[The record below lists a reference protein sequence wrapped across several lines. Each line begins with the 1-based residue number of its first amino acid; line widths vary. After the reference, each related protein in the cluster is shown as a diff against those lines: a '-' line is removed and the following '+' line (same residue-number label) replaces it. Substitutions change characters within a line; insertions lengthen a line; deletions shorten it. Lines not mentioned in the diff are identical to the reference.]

1 VAYLKISIAQ
11 LNPLVGDLEH
21 NLHKIQQ
28 SLEQVKKDGSQLL
41 ILPELFL
48 TGYPP
53 RDLLEMPWFIQQI
66 NAVLHDVLALSKHYP
81 ETAILLGIPQP
92 GASLGKGL
100 YNSALLIGKGKIL
113 FQQNKSLL
121 PTYDVFD
128 ETRYFDPAAS
138 IMVFPFGGERLGI
151 SICEDA
157 WNDPLFW
164 PRPLYN
170 KDPIGELAREGASLL
185 INISASPFQIGK
197 DNTRYNLL
205 SSHACRHRLP
215 LVYVNQVGAN
225 DELVFD
231 GQSMVLDEQGM
242 LLWQG
247 AAFDEELH
255 TIDLDIHE
263 SGHSFVPLQPVAA
276 LYQALCLGIR
286 DYLHKS
292 GFKKAV
298 LGLSGGIDSAV
309 TACLAAEALGPE
321 NVLGLLMPSP
331 YSSMGSVDDSLE
343 LASRLGIQ
351 HHTLPIND
359 IFSAYQNSLQPYW
372 DPAATGLSQ
381 ENIQARIRGNLLMA
395 FSNAFGYLV
404 LSTGNKSEMAVGYCT
419 LYGDMSGGL
428 SVLSDVSKVMV
439 YELARYINR
448 HREVIPEAIT
458 SKAPSAE
465 LRPDQKD
472 QDSLPPYEI
481 LDRILYHYIEE
492 SCPAS
497 RIINLGFDRD
507 TVHWVVK
514 QVDRNEFK
522 RRQAAPGL
530 KVSSKA
536 FGGGRRMPIAARWQS
551 S

>member
-1 VAYLKISIAQ
+1 MAGVKISIAQ
-11 LNPLVGDLEH
+11 LNPTVGDLQH
-21 NLHKIQQ
+21 NLNKIRHT
-28 SLEQVKKDGSQLL
+28 LEQVNNQGSQLL

-66 NAVLHDVLALSKHYP
+66 NAVLHDVLALSKRYP
-81 ETAILLGIPQP
+81 ETAILVGIPQP

-113 FQQNKSLL
+113 FRQDKSLL
-121 PTYDVFD
+121 PSYDVFD

-138 IMVFPFGGERLGI
+138 IMVFPFNGERLGI

-157 WNDPLFW
+157 WNDPEFW
-164 PRPLYN
+164 PQPLYH
-170 KDPIGELAREGASLL
+170 KDPISELAKEGASLL

-197 DNTRYNLL
+197 DNTRYQML
-205 SSHACRHRLP
+205 SNHACKHGLP

-225 DELVFD
+225 DELIFD
-231 GQSMVLDEQGM
+231 GQSMVLDNNGM

-247 AAFDEELH
+247 AAFKEDIT
-255 TIDLDIHE
+255 TIDLHIPAA
-263 SGHSFVPLQPVAA
+263 GRPFVPLEPVKTV
-276 LYQALCLGIR
+276 YQALSLGIR

-309 TACLAAEALGPE
+309 TACLAAHALGVE

-331 YSSMGSVDDSLE
+331 YSSSGSVEDSLE
-343 LASRLGIQ
+343 LATRLGIK

-359 IFSAYQNSLQPYW
+359 IFAAYQTTMQPYW
-372 DPAATGLSQ
+372 DKEPGGLSE

-395 FSNAFGYLV
+395 FSNSFGCLL
-404 LSTGNKSEMAVGYCT
+404 LSTGNKTEMAVGYCT

-428 SVLSDVSKVMV
+428 SVLSDVPKLLV
-439 YELARYINR
+439 YELAHYINR
-448 HREVIPEAIT
+448 EQELIPEIIIN
-458 SKAPSAE
+458 KAPSAE

-481 LDRILYHYIEE
+481 LDQILHHYIEE
-492 SCPAS
+492 NCSAS
-497 RIINLGFDRD
+497 QLTDIGFDPN
-507 TVHWVVK
+507 TVAWVIK

>member
-1 VAYLKISIAQ
+1 MKISIAQ
-11 LNPLVGDLEH
+11 LNPTVGDLTY
-21 NLHKIQQ
+21 NMNKIDRA
-28 SLEQVKKDGSQLL
+28 LEQVQKEGSQLL

-53 RDLLEMPWFIQQI
+53 RDLLETPWFMEQVE
-66 NAVLHDVLALSKHYP
+66 AALKELLIISRRYAG
-81 ETAILLGIPQP
+81 TGILLGLPRP
-92 GASLGKGL
+92 GGRSGKGL
-100 YNSALLIGKGKIL
+100 YNSALLLSRGEIV

-128 ETRYFDPAAS
+128 ESRYFDPAESLA
-138 IMVFPFGGERLGI
+138 VAPFQGERLGI

-157 WNDPLFW
+157 WNDPQFW
-164 PRPLYN
+164 PRPLYG
-170 KDPIGELAREGASLL
+170 KDPVAELAGGGATLL
-185 INISASPFQIGK
+185 INISASPFQSGK
-197 DNTRYNLL
+197 DETRFRLL
-205 SSHACRHRLP
+205 ANHALKHKLT
-215 LVYVNQVGAN
+215 LIYVNQVGAN
-225 DELVFD
+225 DELIFD
-231 GQSMVLDEQGM
+231 GQSMIVDAGGR

-247 AAFDEELH
+247 AAFEEEIK
-255 TIDLDIHE
+255 TIDLAVTRPGNLFQPHE
-263 SGHSFVPLQPVAA
+263 PVQA
-276 LYQALCLGIR
+276 LYQALGLGIR
-286 DYLHKS
+286 DYLYKS

-309 TACLAAEALGPE
+309 TACLAVQALGPD
-321 NVLGLLMPSP
+321 NVLGLLMPSL
-331 YSSMGSVDDSLE
+331 YSSKGSVEDSLD
-343 LASRLGIQ
+343 LAARLGIQ

-404 LSTGNKSEMAVGYCT
+404 LSTGNKSELAVGYCT

-428 SVLSDVSKVMV
+428 SVLSDVPKVMV

-492 SCPAS
+492 NCPAS
-497 RIINLGFDRD
+497 RIIDLGFDKD

>member
-1 VAYLKISIAQ
+1 MKISIAQ
-11 LNPLVGDLEH
+11 LNPVVGDLEH
-21 NLHKIQQ
+21 NLNKIHQ
-28 SLEQVKKDGSQLL
+28 SLEQVKNDGSQLL
-41 ILPELFL
+41 ILSELFL

-53 RDLLEMPWFIQQI
+53 RDLLEMPWFIEHI
-66 NAVLHDVLALSKHYP
+66 NAVLLDVLALSEQYP

-113 FQQNKSLL
+113 FQQHKSLL

-138 IMVFPFGGERLGI
+138 IMVFPFGGEQLGI

-170 KDPIGELAREGASLL
+170 RDPIDELARKGASLL

-197 DNTRYNLL
+197 DHTRYNLL
-205 SSHACRHRLP
+205 SNHACRHRLP
-215 LVYVNQVGAN
+215 LIYVNQVGAN
-225 DELVFD
+225 DELIFD
-231 GQSMVLDEQGM
+231 GQSMVLNDKGM

-247 AAFDEELH
+247 AAFEEELQ
-255 TIDLDIHE
+255 TIDL
-263 SGHSFVPLQPVAA
+263 GQPLSAHPFIPSDQVKTV
-276 LYQALCLGIR
+276 YQALCLGIR

-309 TACLAAEALGPE
+309 TACLAVQALGKE

-331 YSSMGSVDDSLE
+331 YSSKGSIADSLD
-343 LASRLGIQ
+343 LAARLGIE

-359 IFSAYQNSLQPYW
+359 IFSSYQTAMQPYW
-372 DPAATGLSQ
+372 DPASSDLSQ

-395 FSNAFGYLV
+395 FSNVFGYLV
-404 LSTGNKSEMAVGYCT
+404 LSTGNKSELAVGYCT

-428 SVLSDVSKVMV
+428 SVLSDVPKVMV

-448 HREVIPEAIT
+448 QKEVIPGAIIT
-458 SKAPSAE
+458 KAPSAE

-481 LDRILYHYIEE
+481 LDQILYYYIEDN
-492 SCPAS
+492 CPVS
-497 RIINLGFDRD
+497 QIIDKGFNKE

-536 FGGGRRMPIAARWQS
+536 FGGGRRMPIASRWQS

>member
-1 VAYLKISIAQ
+1 VKISIAQ
-11 LNPLVGDLEH
+11 LNPTVGDLTY
-21 NLHKIQQ
+21 NMNKIDRA
-28 SLEQVKKDGSQLL
+28 LEQVQKEGSQLL

-53 RDLLEMPWFIQQI
+53 RDLLETPWFMEQVE
-66 NAVLHDVLALSKHYP
+66 AALKELLIISRRYAG
-81 ETAILLGIPQP
+81 TGILLGLPRP
-92 GASLGKGL
+92 GGRSGKGL
-100 YNSALLIGKGKIL
+100 YNSALLLSRGEIV

-128 ETRYFDPAAS
+128 ESRYFDPAESLA
-138 IMVFPFGGERLGI
+138 VAPFQGERLGI

-157 WNDPLFW
+157 WNDPQFW
-164 PRPLYN
+164 PRPLYG
-170 KDPIGELAREGASLL
+170 KDPVAELAGGGATLL
-185 INISASPFQIGK
+185 INISASPFQSGK
-197 DNTRYNLL
+197 DETRFRLL
-205 SSHACRHRLP
+205 ANHALKHKLT
-215 LVYVNQVGAN
+215 LIYVNQVGAN
-225 DELVFD
+225 DELIFD
-231 GQSMVLDEQGM
+231 GQSMIVDAGGR

-247 AAFDEELH
+247 AAFEEEIK
-255 TIDLDIHE
+255 TIDLAVTRPGNLFQPHE
-263 SGHSFVPLQPVAA
+263 PVQA
-276 LYQALCLGIR
+276 LYQALGLGIR
-286 DYLHKS
+286 DYLYKS

-309 TACLAAEALGPE
+309 TACLAVQALGPD
-321 NVLGLLMPSP
+321 NVLGLLMPSL
-331 YSSMGSVDDSLE
+331 YSSKGSVEDSLD
-343 LASRLGIQ
+343 LAARLGIQ

-404 LSTGNKSEMAVGYCT
+404 LSTGNKSELAVGYCT

-428 SVLSDVSKVMV
+428 SVLSDVPKVMV

-492 SCPAS
+492 NCPAS
-497 RIINLGFDRD
+497 RIIDLGFDKD

>member
-1 VAYLKISIAQ
+1 MKISIAQ
-11 LNPLVGDLEH
+11 LNPLVGGLEH
-21 NLHKIQQ
+21 NLNKIHQ
-28 SLEQVKKDGSQLL
+28 SLEQVKNDGSQLL

-53 RDLLEMPWFIQQI
+53 RDLLEIPWFVQQI
-66 NAVLHDVLALSKHYP
+66 NAVLLKVLALSKQYP

-100 YNSALLIGKGKIL
+100 YNSALLIGKGRVL

-157 WNDPLFW
+157 WNDPQFW

-170 KDPIGELAREGASLL
+170 KDPMGELAREGASLF

-197 DNTRYNLL
+197 DHTRYKLL
-205 SSHACRHRLP
+205 SNHACRHGLP

-225 DELVFD
+225 DELIFD
-231 GQSMVLDEQGM
+231 GQSMVLDNKGM
-242 LLWQG
+242 LMWRG
-247 AAFDEELH
+247 AAFTEELK
-255 TIDLDIHE
+255 TIDLKRPEPGRPFI
-263 SGHSFVPLQPVAA
+263 PLEPIETV
-276 LYQALCLGIR
+276 YQALSLGIR
-286 DYLHKS
+286 EYLHKS
-292 GFKKAV
+292 GFNKAV

-309 TACLAAEALGPE
+309 TACLAVEALGAE
-321 NVLGLLMPSP
+321 NVMGLLMPSL
-331 YSSMGSVDDSLE
+331 YSSRGSVEDSLE
-343 LASRLGIQ
+343 LAARLGIK
-351 HHTLPIND
+351 HYTLPIND
-359 IFSAYQNSLQPYW
+359 IFSSYQAAMQPYW
-372 DPAATGLSQ
+372 DNEPGGLSE

-395 FSNAFGYLV
+395 FSNSFGCLV
-404 LSTGNKSEMAVGYCT
+404 LSTGNKTELAVGYCT

-428 SVLSDVSKVMV
+428 CVLSDVPKLMV
-439 YELARYINR
+439 YELARFINR
-448 HREVIPEAIT
+448 RQELIPEIII

-465 LRPDQKD
+465 LKPEQRD

-481 LDRILYHYIEE
+481 LDLILYHYIEE
-492 SCPAS
+492 NCSAS
-497 RIINLGFDRD
+497 QLADLGFDPE
-507 TVHWVVK
+507 TVGWVIK
-514 QVDRNEFK
+514 QVDRSEFK

-551 S
+551 G

>member
-1 VAYLKISIAQ
+1 MKISIAQ

-21 NLHKIQQ
+21 NLYKIRQ
-28 SLEQVKKDGSQLL
+28 SLEQVKNAGSQLL

-53 RDLLEMPWFIQQI
+53 RDMLEMPWFIQQT
-66 NAVLHDVLALSKHYP
+66 NAALLDVLALSKQYP

-113 FQQNKSLL
+113 FQQSKSLL

-128 ETRYFDPAAS
+128 ETRYFDPVAS

-170 KDPIGELAREGASLL
+170 RDPIGELAAEGASLL

-197 DNTRYNLL
+197 DNTRYKLL
-205 SSHACRHRLP
+205 SNHACRHGIP

-225 DELVFD
+225 DELIFD
-231 GQSMVLDEQGM
+231 GQSMVLDNQGM

-247 AAFDEELH
+247 AAFEEELH
-255 TIDLDIHE
+255 TIDLGIHQ
-263 SGHSFVPLQPVAA
+263 SGHPFVPLEPVAT
-276 LYQALCLGIR
+276 LYQALSLGIR

-309 TACLAAEALGPE
+309 TACLAVHALGPD

-331 YSSMGSVDDSLE
+331 YSSSGSVDDSLD
-343 LASRLGIQ
+343 LAARLGIK

-359 IFSAYQNSLQPYW
+359 IFSSYQRAMQPYW
-372 DPAATGLSQ
+372 EPASTGLSQ

-395 FSNAFGYLV
+395 FSNAFGCLV
-404 LSTGNKSEMAVGYCT
+404 LSTGNKSELAVGYCT

-428 SVLSDVSKVMV
+428 SVLSDVPKIMV

-448 HREVIPEAIT
+448 HREVIPEAIVN
-458 SKAPSAE
+458 KAPSAE

-481 LDRILYHYIEE
+481 LDQILYYYIEE
-492 SCPAS
+492 NCPPS
-497 RIINLGFDRD
+497 RIVDMGFDKE
-507 TVHWVVK
+507 TVSWVVK